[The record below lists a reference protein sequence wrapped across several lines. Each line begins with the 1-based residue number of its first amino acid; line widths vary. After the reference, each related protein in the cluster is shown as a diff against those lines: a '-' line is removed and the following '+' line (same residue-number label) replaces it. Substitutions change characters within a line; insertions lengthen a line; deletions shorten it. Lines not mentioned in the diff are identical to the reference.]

1 MTERRLQPPST
12 LCMGAAGSGKTSA
25 LVTYIEAGLE
35 LFVIG
40 TEPNCADS
48 LLDALERKKLPIEKL
63 HWHQV
68 TPVAQNWSAINAMLT
83 TVNAMSYEDITK
95 LKQGI
100 GKTEQK
106 AFKEFL
112 DTVQNFKCDRDGK
125 SYGDATLWGDDRAF
139 AIDSLS
145 GMSYMSMANT
155 VGLKPAIHQGEW
167 GVAMNVIDQVL
178 LKITSDCKCFF
189 TLNAHTEKEVDQ
201 LGGGTKVMVSTL
213 GAKLAP
219 KIPKFFSEVVWAKK
233 RLATPQFTWST
244 IDNDAD
250 LKNRALPNSATL
262 DPSYVQIVAVH
273 RKRKLTMSGSPT
285 VGLPPA
291 SPTQASSSL
300 LATQGNPS

>member
-1 MTERRLQPPST
+1 
-12 LCMGAAGSGKTSA
+12 MGAAGSGKTTS

-48 LLDALERKKLPIEKL
+48 LIDAMHERKLPMEKL

-68 TPVAQNWSAINAMLT
+68 APVAAGWGSLNSMVT

-100 GKTEQK
+100 GKSDQTSLK
-106 AFKEFL
+106 MIL
-112 DTVQNFKCDRDGK
+112 DNIQNFSCDRTGQK
-125 SYGDATLWGDDRAF
+125 YGDVTQWDDSRAF
-139 AIDSLS
+139 AFDSLS
-145 GMSYMSMANT
+145 GLSYSSMANT

-167 GVAMNVIDQVL
+167 GVAMNVIDQLL
-178 LKITSDCKCFF
+178 LKVTSDCRCFF
-189 TLNAHTEKEVDQ
+189 TLTAHTEKEVDQ

-219 KIPKFFSEVVWAKK
+219 KIPKFFSEVIWAKR
-233 RLATPQFTWST
+233 RLADPKFTWST

-250 LKNRALPNSATL
+250 LKNRALPVSASL
-262 DPSYVQIVAVH
+262 SPSFVQIVEVH
-273 RKRKLTMSGSPT
+273 RKRKLAITAPDI
-285 VGLPPA
+285 
-291 SPTQASSSL
+291 SL
-300 LATQGNPS
+300 VKQGA

>member
-1 MTERRLQPPST
+1 MTRPLQPPSSIV
-12 LCMGAAGSGKTSA
+12 MGAAGSGKTTS

-48 LLDALERKKLPIEKL
+48 LIDALTERKLPMEKL

-68 TPVAQNWSAINAMLT
+68 TPVAANWNSINQMLI

-100 GKTEQK
+100 GKSDQK

-112 DTVQNFKCDRDGK
+112 DTVQNFKCDRTGQ
-125 SYGDATLWGDDRAF
+125 SYGDATLWDDTRAL
-139 AIDSLS
+139 ALDSLS
-145 GMSYMSMANT
+145 GISYMSMANT

-189 TLNAHTEKEVDQ
+189 TLTAHTEKEVDQ

-219 KIPKFFSEVVWAKK
+219 KIPKFFSEVIWAKRK
-233 RLATPQFTWST
+233 LSDPKFSWST

-250 LKNRALPNSATL
+250 LKNRALPVSASL
-262 DPSYVQIVAVH
+262 PQSFVPIVEAH
-273 RKRKLTMSGSPT
+273 RRRK
-285 VGLPPA
+285 
-291 SPTQASSSL
+291 
-300 LATQGNPS
+300 LATQSSPTATPSPGGAVQGSSSSPVTQGTPQ